1 VGGRERAPGTATAS
15 DAPGVPDASGDD
27 GDPWGAAAFLEDV
40 DHDAYGTTPEQLRT
54 GLDLATERET
64 VWVSPGIPFLVPL
77 FLGLLVALTYGDL
90 LFALLRAVGL
100 A

>member
-1 VGGRERAPGTATAS
+1 
-15 DAPGVPDASGDD
+15 
-27 GDPWGAAAFLEDV
+27 
-40 DHDAYGTTPEQLRT
+40 
-54 GLDLATERET
+54 
-64 VWVSPGIPFLVPL
+64 VPL